1 MGFLSFFSKAPSA
14 VKLERLPSG
23 SFTIDRSG
31 QVVSSTLPGGFPENL
46 VKLIG
51 ETVLAVFLSAQEQ
64 SLPLKEMVIHF
75 AGLKVTAREL
85 RGGAIVF
92 LAPKQ

>member
-1 MGFLSFFSKAPSA
+1 MGFLSLFSKAPA
-14 VKLERLPSG
+14 AAKLERLPSG

-31 QVVSSTLPGGFPENL
+31 HVVTSTLPGSFPAAR
-46 VKLIG
+46 VKVIG
-51 ETVLAVFLSAQEQ
+51 ETVTAIFRSAHQEG
-64 SLPLKEMVIHF
+64 LPMKEMFIHF

-85 RGGAIVF
+85 RGGAIIF

>member
-1 MGFLSFFSKAPSA
+1 MGFLSLFSKAPEA
-14 VKLERLPSG
+14 AKIERLPSG

-31 QVVSSTLPGGFPENL
+31 HVVTSTLPGSFPEVR

-51 ETVLAVFLSAQEQ
+51 ETVLKVFRSAQDQ
-64 SLPLKEMVIHF
+64 GLPLKEMFIHF
-75 AGLKVTAREL
+75 AGLKLTAREL
-85 RGGAIVF
+85 RGGAIIF